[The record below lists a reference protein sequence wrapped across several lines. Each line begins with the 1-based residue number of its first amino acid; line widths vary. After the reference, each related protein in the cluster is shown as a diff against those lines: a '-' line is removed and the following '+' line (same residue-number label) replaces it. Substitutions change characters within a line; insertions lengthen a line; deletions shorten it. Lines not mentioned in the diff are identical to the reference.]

1 MIDIAT
7 SLEQYQLAAKKKV
20 MEYKMAAEANV
31 VALLYKYPDLFEDYQ
46 LSIDSFHVSCWK
58 IFFEIARRLF
68 FVEGMRS
75 FDDVSVGIYLE
86 KHPKLKD
93 KVMEYG
99 GMETIR
105 ESFKYVTKENF
116 DGYFKELNK
125 WSKVLEMIQC
135 GFPAYDR
142 ISDFT
147 EMTNEE
153 IYDEYEAMLNSIFS
167 GSVENEDEAY
177 DISEGIYDLIDD
189 LDAGKAVGLPYHNMP
204 ILSAEVAGQLLGNVT
219 LIGGLSNVGKST
231 FLRNAVIPSC
241 IFNDERIVIMLNEED
256 LSRWQ
261 RELLVFVANN
271 ILNKKLSKKDV
282 RNGNYTQET
291 KDILVEAANWIV
303 DKTKNNI
310 ITVIPFKKYLTS
322 KVLKIIRKYSA
333 AGVKYFA
340 LDTIKLDAEQVDETV
355 WLTMQQN
362 VVQIS
367 DLVKSS
373 NKNVHISI
381 TFQLSKAST
390 RQRFYM
396 QDNIGL
402 AKNMV
407 DTASTCL
414 MIRKVFEDE
423 KSTGKRALEVRDQ
436 EGNLVMLEDD
446 KNYQIVFIV
455 KNREGSA
462 GNFQIVVEH
471 DLSRNILI
479 ERGITHVPQDF

>member
-1 MIDIAT
+1 M
-7 SLEQYQLAAKKKV
+7 
-20 MEYKMAAEANV
+20 
-31 VALLYKYPDLFEDYQ
+31 
-46 LSIDSFHVSCWK
+46 
-58 IFFEIARRLF
+58 
-68 FVEGMRS
+68 
-75 FDDVSVGIYLE
+75 
-86 KHPKLKD
+86 LK
-93 KVMEYG
+93 
-99 GMETIR
+99 T
-105 ESFKYVTKENF
+105 
-116 DGYFKELNK
+116 
-125 WSKVLEMIQC
+125 
-135 GFPAYDR
+135 
-142 ISDFT
+142 
-147 EMTNEE
+147 
-153 IYDEYEAMLNSIFS
+153 
-167 GSVENEDEAY
+167 
-177 DISEGIYDLIDD
+177 
-189 LDAGKAVGLPYHNMP
+189 
-204 ILSAEVAGQLLGNVT
+204 
-219 LIGGLSNVGKST
+219 
-231 FLRNAVIPSC
+231 
-241 IFNDERIVIMLNEED
+241 
-256 LSRWQ
+256 
-261 RELLVFVANN
+261 
-271 ILNKKLSKKDV
+271 
-282 RNGNYTQET
+282 
-291 KDILVEAANWIV
+291 
-303 DKTKNNI
+303 
-310 ITVIPFKKYLTS
+310 
-322 KVLKIIRKYSA
+322 IRKYSA